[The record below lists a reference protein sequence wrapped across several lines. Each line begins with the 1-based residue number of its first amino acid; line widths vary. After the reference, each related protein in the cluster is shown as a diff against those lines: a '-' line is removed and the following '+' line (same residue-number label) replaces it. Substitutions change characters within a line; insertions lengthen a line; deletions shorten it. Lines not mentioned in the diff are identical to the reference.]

1 MPNPPSSHR
10 PVRRVGRTAAAAV
23 LVLGL
28 GIAGCGGDSDD
39 DSSTETTA
47 APTDAGG
54 ETGSDTTA
62 AGSTDTEPAE
72 TTTTEASEPTDAT
85 PLDIAALPATGEKDG
100 YRLTVEEI
108 GTTSVDDAASAG
120 IEEGDQV
127 IYLKVLIENVDG
139 EAKRFGGSGLLLSYE
154 ADGDEQHAD
163 YVYGDTNAGVGP
175 LPTELAPGDSME
187 GVYGYGVPEG
197 ATLVE
202 VALLAGF
209 EMEDEDSS
217 ILIPLT

>member
-1 MPNPPSSHR
+1 MPNPLSSHR
-10 PVRRVGRTAAAAV
+10 PGRRVGRTAAAAV

-54 ETGSDTTA
+54 DTGSDTTA
-62 AGSTDTEPAE
+62 AGSTDSEPAD

-108 GTTSVDDAASAG
+108 GTTSVDNPESEG
-120 IEEGDQV
+120 IEEGEQV
-127 IYLKVLIENVDG
+127 VYVKALIENVDG
-139 EAKRFGGSGLLLSYE
+139 EPKKLGGAVGLSLE
-154 ADGDEQHAD
+154 FDDGDYQRDAEVLFGDDERRPDAD
-163 YVYGDTNAGVGP
+163 DHRARPRATRWRGSTASPSRKV
-175 LPTELAPGDSME
+175 PT
-187 GVYGYGVPEG
+187 
-197 ATLVE
+197 
-202 VALLAGF
+202 
-209 EMEDEDSS
+209 
-217 ILIPLT
+217 